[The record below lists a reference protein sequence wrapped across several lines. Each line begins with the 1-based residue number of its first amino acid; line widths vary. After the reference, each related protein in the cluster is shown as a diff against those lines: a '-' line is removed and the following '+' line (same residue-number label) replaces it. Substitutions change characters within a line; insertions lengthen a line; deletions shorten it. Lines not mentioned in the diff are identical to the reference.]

1 MKHRLAILVISSI
14 WLLISGF
21 VHAEPEVKL
30 QTSYYAVQGES
41 ARALR
46 ASMNTTRP
54 KGMAHDA
61 YTKWHVSWSYTWHQV
76 NGNYALQSSKVS
88 VAITMTLPQWTPSQD
103 ADKRLVERWQR
114 YITALRRH
122 ENGHA
127 VIGTQAARE
136 IEKKLQTLPAAPST
150 EALKELVERT
160 CQQVL
165 AEARA
170 REKKF
175 DEDTHHG
182 IKEGAR
188 FP

>member
-1 MKHRLAILVISSI
+1 
-14 WLLISGF
+14 
-21 VHAEPEVKL
+21 
-30 QTSYYAVQGES
+30 
-41 ARALR
+41 
-46 ASMNTTRP
+46 MNTARP

-61 YTKWHVSWSYTWHQV
+61 YTKWHVSWSYTWQQV

-88 VAITMTLPQWTPSQD
+88 AAISVTLPQWAPPKD

-114 YITALRRH
+114 YITALHRH

-127 VIGTQAARE
+127 VISTQAARE

-150 EALKELVERT
+150 EALKDLIERT

-165 AEARA
+165 TEARDK
-170 REKKF
+170 EKNF
-175 DEDTHHG
+175 DETTNHG
-182 IKEGAR
+182 IKEGAQ

>member
-1 MKHRLAILVISSI
+1 M
-14 WLLISGF
+14 LLSGL
-21 VHAEPEVKL
+21 VHADPEVKL
-30 QTSYYAVQGES
+30 QTSCYTVQGES

-46 ASMNTTRP
+46 ASMNTARP

-61 YTKWHVSWSYTWHQV
+61 YTKWHVSWSYTWHQM

-88 VAITMTLPQWTPSQD
+88 AAINVTLPQWTPPKD

-150 EALKELVERT
+150 EALKDLIERT

-165 AEARA
+165 TEARDK
-170 REKKF
+170 EKNF
-175 DEDTHHG
+175 DEDTNHG